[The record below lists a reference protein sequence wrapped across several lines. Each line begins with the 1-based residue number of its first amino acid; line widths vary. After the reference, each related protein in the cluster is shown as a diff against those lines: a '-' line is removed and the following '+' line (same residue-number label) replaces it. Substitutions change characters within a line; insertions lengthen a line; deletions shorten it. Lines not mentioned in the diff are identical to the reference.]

1 MTRSRVDPVRVRTC
15 CLVGL
20 DAFRLPTFLLIPWK
34 EVHLPSVKSQLFICL
49 VKWKWKLL
57 VHSQNS
63 LSRSCNRYC
72 TKEQNSAEV
81 SDLMQ
86 GTGFGCSLQIQH
98 RQANLDFPIIDE
110 TEQNN
115 IWLWK
120 ALHEENVRQWHNW
133 EDKNLNFCPY
143 CPYCK

>member
-1 MTRSRVDPVRVRTC
+1 MAGRSHDSESGRPCQGKDLLPGWVRCFSIANIFINTLESGPPSFRQVST
-15 CLVGL
+15 LHLFGKVEVEAVG
-20 DAFRLPTFLLIPWK
+20 TFTK
-34 EVHLPSVKSQLFICL
+34 FSKS
-49 VKWKWKLL
+49 K
-57 VHSQNS
+57 
-63 LSRSCNRYC
+63 NRYC

-115 IWLWK
+115 IWL
-120 ALHEENVRQWHNW
+120 
-133 EDKNLNFCPY
+133 
-143 CPYCK
+143 